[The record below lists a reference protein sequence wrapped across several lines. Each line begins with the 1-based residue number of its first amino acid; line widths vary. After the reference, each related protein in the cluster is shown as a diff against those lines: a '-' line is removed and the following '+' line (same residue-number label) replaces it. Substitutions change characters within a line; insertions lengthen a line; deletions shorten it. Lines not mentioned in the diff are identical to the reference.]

1 MHTNHYIA
9 GYEAMEQRGKLTAA
23 QINDLIQ
30 SRRMSLSLGRGFGET
45 VESFLARN
53 PLIAEFE
60 EWASKRKRAYE

>member
-9 GYEAMEQRGKLTAA
+9 GYEEMEQRGKLTAT
-23 QINDLIQ
+23 QINELIQ

-45 VESFLARN
+45 VKSFLARN

-60 EWASKRKRAYE
+60 EWAGKRAQE